1 MNEEQPR
8 LPARQATGS
17 PGAPERWP
25 GSFTSSPP
33 RPAANAR
40 ALEPRRDGEG
50 SLAHVVETLLDKGL
64 VLNADI
70 MVSVAGVELLGIRLR
85 AALASFETASRYG
98 LEFPAGT
105 DTDTAAW
112 REAKEEKEACPQ
124 CDKKVP
130 TRQLLEEWCPWC
142 GWRSAQ
148 ALAAHEAGTAA
159 VSGAPGG
166 SGEIVEGD
174 VVGEDEPEPEKPE
187 KSEEAKEPKDPEGRS
202 EPRTAKRTAS
212 RSAAGTARKRTTGTA
227 RKQTGDTA
235 RKRTTRPARQERK
248 EEENE

>member
-25 GSFTSSPP
+25 GSGSFTSSPP
-33 RPAANAR
+33 RTAANAR

-105 DTDTAAW
+105 DTETAAW

-130 TRQLLEEWCPWC
+130 TRQLLDEWCPWC

-148 ALAAHEAGTAA
+148 ALSRAAADTGGTGDARDGRDGDGEPEELERRSRA
-159 VSGAPGG
+159 PKAEGAPRKATPARKAT
-166 SGEIVEGD
+166 S
-174 VVGEDEPEPEKPE
+174 
-187 KSEEAKEPKDPEGRS
+187 
-202 EPRTAKRTAS
+202 RTARTARKTATRSSGTAS
-212 RSAAGTARKRTTGTA
+212 RSSGTAR
-227 RKQTGDTA
+227 D
-235 RKRTTRPARQERK
+235 ERK
-248 EEENE
+248 EKEKEKEEGTE